1 MTLTEKYS
9 RSQLEGVIHEWVN
22 GKNAERNR
30 ALTARRLFDGVTFER
45 LAEEFEL
52 TPKQART
59 IFHQCETII
68 FRHVPG

>member
-1 MTLTEKYS
+1 MNLTEKYS
-9 RSQLEGVIHEWVN
+9 RSQLEVIIYEWIN

-30 ALTARRLFDGVTFER
+30 ALVARRLFDGITYER

-59 IFHQCETII
+59 VFHKCETII